1 MLGKDRVDMNIRDLL
16 KKSSQLINN
25 PIEVSGWVVFI
36 KKQLYILD
44 VSIEEFDDSDH
55 LSRIKFKDRDIA
67 YVLLDAIIFALGGGE
82 TAIYHMAFVNGTLL
96 ECDGELLLDV
106 ESIIVEDKQLVNKED
121 NTLALIRIPVDI
133 STAAIAEA
141 KLRDPHLFSDNP
153 SGDWMDYM

>member
-1 MLGKDRVDMNIRDLL
+1 MNVCDLL

-25 PIEVSGWVVFI
+25 PVEVSGWVVFI

-44 VSIEEFDDSDH
+44 VSIEEYDDSDH

-106 ESIIVEDKQLVNKED
+106 DSIVLEDKYFNQD
-121 NTLALIRIPVDI
+121 DTLSLIRIPVDI
-133 STAAIAEA
+133 IAAAFEA
-141 KLRDPHLFSDNP
+141 SRQRDPSLFIDNP